1 MRRPRARSAGA
12 VLLVAVVL
20 HAIGAHAADDDG
32 SPAPLAPPGHSAG
45 ARFADSLLALV
56 GGVLVFLALAIVCDE
71 YMCPC
76 IEAICERLE
85 IPDDIAGA
93 SLLALGSSAP
103 EIIMNA
109 SGTFAGKIDLS
120 LPAVL
125 SSGLIAFGFIPP
137 FCAAVAPR
145 NADARARHGG
155 GSLGGG
161 RGFGGASV
169 GAGGWIERLQ
179 REYYALGADRR
190 ALALSTAPVVRDAC
204 AYLIALAMLF
214 AALADG
220 VMEAGESFGLVVV
233 RRCARALG
241 PAAEPP

>member
-1 MRRPRARSAGA
+1 MGGRCGPRARYCSSRSCARDRRARGRRRRLA
-12 VLLVAVVL
+12 R
-20 HAIGAHAADDDG
+20 AAR
-32 SPAPLAPPGHSAG
+32 AAGHSAG
-45 ARFADSLLALV
+45 ARFADSLLALI

-109 SGTFAGKIDLS
+109 TGTFAGKIDLS

-137 FCAAVAPR
+137 SARRRAAR
-145 NADARARHGG
+145 ADARARAAAAARRRPRHRR
-155 GSLGGG
+155 
-161 RGFGGASV
+161 RGV